1 MARIR
6 SAVAVVAVCAGAA
19 AGASAAAA
27 PKSPAAVPAGRST
40 PWPGGATRPVLRL
53 MSTHPVRVRG
63 AGFVAGE
70 TVRVSVRAGEA
81 SGRRRVAADGGG
93 AFSATLRVTVPGCT
107 SVTASAVGASGDRA
121 VAARLRVLCAVR

>member
-6 SAVAVVAVCAGAA
+6 SAVAVVVVCAGAA

-27 PKSPAAVPAGRST
+27 PKSPWAREGRST

-70 TVRVSVRAGEA
+70 TVRVSVHAGEA
-81 SGRRRVAADGGG
+81 SGRKRVAADGGG
-93 AFSATLRVTVPGCT
+93 AFSTTLRVTVPGCT

>member
-6 SAVAVVAVCAGAA
+6 SAVAVVTVCAGAA

-27 PKSPAAVPAGRST
+27 PRSPAAVPAGRST
-40 PWPGGATRPVLRL
+40 PWPGGAAKPTLRL
-53 MSTHPVRVRG
+53 LSTHPVRVRG

-70 TVRVSVRAGEA
+70 TVRVSVRAGDA
-81 SGRRRVAADGGG
+81 AGRTRVAAGRTGGF
-93 AFSATLRVTVPGCT
+93 AATLHVAVPGCT

-121 VAARLRVLCAVR
+121 VAARMRVLCAAR